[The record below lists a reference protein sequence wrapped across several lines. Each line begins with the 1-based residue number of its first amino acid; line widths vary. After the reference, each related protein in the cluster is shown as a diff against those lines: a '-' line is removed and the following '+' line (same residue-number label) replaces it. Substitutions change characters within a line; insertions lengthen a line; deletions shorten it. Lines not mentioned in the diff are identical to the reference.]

1 MVDILNEVKNLK
13 LILKDLKSL
22 QNRIERQIY
31 LKLKEVEQY
40 EKQYANS
47 W

>member
-22 QNRIERQIY
+22 QNRIKRQIY

-40 EKQYANS
+40 EKQYANN
-47 W
+47 

>member
-40 EKQYANS
+40 EEQYANN
-47 W
+47 

>member
-40 EKQYANS
+40 EKQYANN
-47 W
+47 

>member
-1 MVDILNEVKNLK
+1 MVDILNEIDSLK

-22 QNRIERQIY
+22 QNRIKKQIY

-40 EKQYANS
+40 EK
-47 W
+47 WRIW

>member
-40 EKQYANS
+40 EKQYANN